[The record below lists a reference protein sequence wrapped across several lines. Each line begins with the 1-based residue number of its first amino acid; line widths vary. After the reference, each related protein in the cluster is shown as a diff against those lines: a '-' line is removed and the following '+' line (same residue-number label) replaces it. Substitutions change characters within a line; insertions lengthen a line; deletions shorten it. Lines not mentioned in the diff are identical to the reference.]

1 MRIRILDDLHW
12 KEIYEDLKVLLPWFT
27 YPIKKDIKDPM
38 PYLGKIRNWDIIL
51 LDNYFDWWEWPLW
64 NDFLEE
70 YLNNNLNCMIVSISD
85 FWEKLIDK
93 FENWKKV
100 NEKGDVIWWITTKKW
115 KDIWSFLKK
124 YLNK

>member
-1 MRIRILDDLHW
+1 MKIRILDDLHW
-12 KEIYEDLKVLLPWFT
+12 KEIYEDLKILLPWFT
-27 YPIKKDIKDPM
+27 YPIKKDVKDPM
-38 PYLGKIRNWDIIL
+38 PYLEKIKNWDIIL

-70 YLNNNLNCMIVSISD
+70 YLKKNLNCMIVSISD

-93 FENWKKV
+93 FENWEKV
-100 NEKGDVIWWITTKKW
+100 NKKGDVIWWITTKKW
-115 KDIWSFLKK
+115 KDIWAFLKK